1 VLFSDIDIIRAPAFY
16 LNLPTMDNNISTK
29 ISDASQKRQEIELL
43 RIFSA
48 FGIIWYHS
56 ASTGRDVAYAG
67 LVAFLII
74 SLYFSAKIKSP
85 PKPVLERAKILLL
98 PWIVWSIFYGA
109 INLVQNRPFF
119 SLDNG
124 ITAGL
129 LTGASLHLWYMPFI
143 FIVIIIFDYIK
154 RYLTASMLCYACVA
168 LALTLLWL
176 NSSWHPLALALGA
189 PYAQYAHALDGVFI
203 GVFFANCSALP
214 RAMRAGFIAAILAF
228 VLLFSWSVPGM
239 GITYLVGIALAA
251 IILLPDWNMRFP
263 VNISVLSECT
273 LGIYLSHVF
282 WIKVVSKFGIQSE
295 IALSLLVFGISA
307 LTILALK
314 RFAPRVARYTA

>member
-1 VLFSDIDIIRAPAFY
+1 
-16 LNLPTMDNNISTK
+16 MDNNISPKT
-29 ISDASQKRQEIELL
+29 SDSAQKRQEIELL

-56 ASTGRDVAYAG
+56 ASTGRDIAYAG

-85 PKPVLERAKILLL
+85 PKPILERAKILLI

-109 INLVQNRPFF
+109 INLAQNRPFF

-124 ITAGL
+124 ITAGV
-129 LTGASLHLWYMPFI
+129 LTGSSLHLWYMPFI
-143 FIVIIIFDYIK
+143 FFVIIIFDHIK
-154 RYLTASMLCYACVA
+154 RYLTASMLCYACAA
-168 LALTLLWL
+168 LALLLLWL
-176 NSSWHPLALALGA
+176 NSSWRPQSLALGA

-214 RAMRAGFIAAILAF
+214 RTMRAGFIAAILAF
-228 VLLFSWSVPGM
+228 VMLFAWSVPGI
-239 GITYLVGIALAA
+239 GVTYLVGIALAA
-251 IILLPDWNMRFP
+251 VILLPDWDLSFP

-282 WIKVVSKFGIQSE
+282 WIRVAGKLGIRSE
-295 IALSLLVFGISA
+295 LLLPFLVFGISA
-307 LTILALK
+307 LTIFALK
-314 RFAPRVARYTA
+314 RYAPRVARYTA

>member
-1 VLFSDIDIIRAPAFY
+1 M
-16 LNLPTMDNNISTK
+16 NNNIPSKT
-29 ISDASQKRQEIELL
+29 INSPEKRQEIELL

-56 ASTGRDVAYAG
+56 ASTGRDIAYAG

-109 INLVQNRPFF
+109 INLAQNRPFF

-124 ITAGL
+124 LTAGVL
-129 LTGASLHLWYMPFI
+129 SGTSIHLWYMPFI
-143 FIVIIIFDYIK
+143 FFVIIIFDYIK
-154 RYLTASMLCYACVA
+154 RYLTATILCYGCVA
-168 LALTLLWL
+168 LALALLWL
-176 NSSWHPLALALGA
+176 NSAWRPTSLALGA

-228 VLLFSWSVPGM
+228 VMLFAWSVPGM
-239 GITYLVGIALAA
+239 GVTYLVGIALAA
-251 IILLPDWNMRFP
+251 VILLPDWQLSFP

-282 WIKVVSKFGIQSE
+282 WIRVVSKLGITSE
-295 IALSLLVFGISA
+295 LLLPFLVFGISA

-314 RFAPRVARYTA
+314 RYAPRIAQYTA